1 MKRAKI
7 ISTVYFIAAATFL
20 IPLAVFANKL
30 SLKETNADEMYS
42 ITMNASTTNDWSVL
56 SNSGYKT
63 SYITFRNTQFCFED
77 SIKGAEKTLQLKANS
92 GVVYNTEENNVDN
105 FAITGLSSIYVS
117 YTSNSNLTMYFGD
130 SENPTSSTEQITIQ
144 SGQTTDI
151 SRYNSYRYIA
161 IKTGSKYATV
171 NEITL
176 SYSCRVDT
184 STSEKILSSIGLE
197 MLKTDYLVDDVI
209 HPASDMKVTATYTDN
224 TTKIL
229 QYDATGAN
237 GWYFDYILN
246 PNAEEVSVND
256 PLVEGQ
262 YLFSIVYTENGVTK
276 SYENGEINVESV
288 TVTPQKQQV
297 KYTYQDYSD
306 NNFYETTAMPS
317 IGSPKLLVVP
327 VWLSDSSKF
336 ITSTSQKTTIRNHI
350 EEAYFGST
358 DSPDMKW
365 YSVKSYYEQNSY
377 NKLHINGVVTD
388 WYTSTYSSSITEDQ
402 TTSLV
407 EEVANWYRQEVGL
420 DEYKT
425 FDANSDGY
433 LDALILIYGAP
444 NSYNNNDN
452 LWAYCFW
459 VQDSSLKNVS
469 NPGPNTYFWASYD
482 FMYENDSIS
491 GNTVD
496 AHTYIHEMGHVLGL
510 EDYYDYSNNGNL
522 PAAGFSMQDYNVGSH
537 DPFSK
542 MALGWIDPYVI
553 DSSMTITIN
562 SLQESGD
569 VIVLSPNFTGSPFD
583 EYLMLELY
591 TPTGLNEFDCTYAY
605 SGNYPKGPTIS
616 GIRLW
621 HVDARMRMIVE
632 YNDAYYYSSDYY
644 SSFETVSSTAGFLL
658 SMSNT
663 TYGGGADSYAAALEE
678 DRNFDLL
685 ALVRN
690 KDANDAAMNKTL
702 SAASLFQQGDTFSMS
717 EYSSSF
723 PNGTKLNS
731 GLDLGFSFE
740 ILELNDTSATIRFNK
755 L

>member
-1 MKRAKI
+1 MRRTKLILLTLPFFALLLTSCGI
-7 ISTVYFIAAATFL
+7 TF
-20 IPLAVFANKL
+20 AFSDSSSDSGSDSSSEVSSSEDHSSF
-30 SLKETNADEMYS
+30 ETSSSEESSFEESSSESNSSES
-42 ITMNASTTNDWSVL
+42 IT
-56 SNSGYKT
+56 
-63 SYITFRNTQFCFED
+63 
-77 SIKGAEKTLQLKANS
+77 
-92 GVVYNTEENNVDN
+92 
-105 FAITGLSSIYVS
+105 
-117 YTSNSNLTMYFGD
+117 
-130 SENPTSSTEQITIQ
+130 P
-144 SGQTTDI
+144 I
-151 SRYNSYRYIA
+151 SLDV
-161 IKTGSKYATV
+161 T
-171 NEITL
+171 
-176 SYSCRVDT
+176 
-184 STSEKILSSIGLE
+184 
-197 MLKTDYLVDDVI
+197 MLKTNFALNSTI
-209 HPASDMKVTATYTDN
+209 NPASDIKVVVEYSNLSYKTVN
-224 TTKIL
+224 
-229 QYDATGAN
+229 YDIN
-237 GWYFDYILN
+237 GLHGWCFSLFLN
-246 PNAEEVSVND
+246 PDGIEMSPTS
-256 PLVEGQ
+256 PLNMAGE
-262 YLFSIVYTENGVTK
+262 YLFSIVYEEGEVVLAYDDGSIVVLDESTEVTK
-276 SYENGEINVESV
+276 QS
-288 TVTPQKQQV
+288 V

-336 ITSTSQKTTIRNHI
+336 ITSTSQKTTIKNHI

-358 DSPDMKW
+358 NSPDMKW
-365 YSVKSYYEQNSY
+365 YSVKSYYELNSY
-377 NKLHINGVVTD
+377 GKLHINGVVTD

-402 TTSLV
+402 TTNLV
-407 EEVANWYRQEVGL
+407 KEVANWYKQEVGL

-425 FDANSDGY
+425 FDTNLDGY

-459 VQDSSLKNVS
+459 VQDSSLKNIS

-482 FMYENDSIS
+482 FMYENNSIS

-510 EDYYDYSNNGNL
+510 DDYYDYSNNGNL

-542 MALGWIDPYVI
+542 MALGWIDPYVV
-553 DSSMTITIN
+553 DSSVTITIN

-605 SGNYPKGPTIS
+605 SGNYPKGPTVS

-632 YNDAYYYSSDYY
+632 SGGNYYYSSNYY
-644 SSFETVSSTAGFLL
+644 SSFERASNTAGFLL

-663 TYGGGADSYAAALEE
+663 TYGGGADSYAAAVEA
-678 DRNFDLL
+678 DRKFDLL

-690 KDANDAAMNKTL
+690 KDANDVAMNKTL
-702 SAASLFQQGDTFSMS
+702 SASCLFQQGDTFSMS

-723 PNGTKLNS
+723 PNDTKLNS

-740 ILELNDTSATIRFNK
+740 ILELNDASATIRFNK